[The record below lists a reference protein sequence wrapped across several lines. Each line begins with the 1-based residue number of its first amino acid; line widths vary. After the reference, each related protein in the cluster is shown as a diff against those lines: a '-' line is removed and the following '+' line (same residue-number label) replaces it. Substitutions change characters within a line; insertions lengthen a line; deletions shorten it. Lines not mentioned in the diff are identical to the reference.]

1 MCVFCDHRSLQLLVA
16 PLDDLA
22 PGQLAQAV
30 RAAREAAHVGMLN
43 HAEAV
48 LEGLRPRGELEPVLY
63 ADVVVARAEEAG
75 ILDHVG
81 TYRWSQRLDGL
92 AGLRDPRV
100 QSFLACGAEV
110 VDEYQRALPERQ
122 RLLGRFLEV
131 PVMALRFSHIGDDGE
146 MWFDY
151 GREAYAALRRHEA
164 VDVVEREVARDLHA
178 VAPNELLRYTQL
190 PETATN
196 VLAAIQKQG
205 QDEANAILAGLID
218 LPALA
223 ADRVRGAGFAPFF
236 RHTAEHTPAT
246 EATEFGDWILL
257 HETH

>member
-30 RAAREAAHVGMLN
+30 RAARDAAHVGMLN

-48 LEGLRPRGELEPVLY
+48 LEGLRPRGELEPGLY
-63 ADVVVARAEEAG
+63 ADVVVAHAEEAG
-75 ILDHVG
+75 ILDHVAC
-81 TYRWSQRLDGL
+81 YQWSQRLDDL

-100 QSFLACGAEV
+100 QAFLACGAEI
-110 VDEYQRALPERQ
+110 VDEYRRAMPERQ

-131 PVMALRFSHIGDDGE
+131 PVMALRFTHIGDDGE
-146 MWFDY
+146 MWFGY

-164 VDVVEREVARDLHA
+164 VDVVEREVARDLHTL
-178 VAPNELLRYTQL
+178 APTELVRYTQL
-190 PETATN
+190 PETATS

-205 QDEANAILAGLID
+205 RDDANAILVGLID

-223 ADRVRGAGFAPFF
+223 ADRVRGSGFAPFF
-236 RHTAEHTPAT
+236 RYTLEHAAT
-246 EATEFGDWILL
+246 TDATEFGDWIVL